1 MILLLMMIMMT
12 QQMMIRSYWYL
23 PNRSGTQ
30 DRRIKRGSF
39 GDLLR
44 ILGSIPQNK
53 PTEEKQ
59 SAGKSNATAGFSPSY
74 KVKLLPDY
82 GLIHH
87 VLGSKDRQPRYG
99 DVNDEGDGDIWLSE
113 GALLVLR
120 GGILA
125 VPTQYMSDKP
135 RWKWF

>member
-1 MILLLMMIMMT
+1 MILLLMMMMMMT

-53 PTEEKQ
+53 PTDDKQ
-59 SAGKSNATAGFSPSY
+59 SAGKSNATAGFSSSY

-87 VLGSKDRQPRYG
+87 VLGSEGRQPRYG
-99 DVNDEGDGDIWLSE
+99 ERDGDTWMSE
-113 GALLVLR
+113 GPMLVLR
-120 GGILA
+120 GGIFA

-135 RWKWF
+135 RWKRF